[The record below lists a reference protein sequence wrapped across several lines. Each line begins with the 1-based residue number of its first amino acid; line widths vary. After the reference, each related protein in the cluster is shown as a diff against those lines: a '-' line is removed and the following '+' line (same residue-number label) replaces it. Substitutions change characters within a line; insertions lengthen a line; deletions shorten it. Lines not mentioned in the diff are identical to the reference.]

1 MFLESVRFPTDIGF
15 NKPGGPGFNTDV
27 AILESGFEQRNQY
40 WDQSRGTWNIGYGVR
55 ELDKVT
61 TVLDFFSA
69 VKGRTHGFRYRDWN
83 DYQSVRRTAHF
94 VRNTTSAFDQVISIN
109 TTTTDQFQLMKTYY
123 VGFLATRRFIAKPVI
138 GTVSIAIQGVEIP
151 SSGWN
156 LSYVPETQAL
166 EGHETIGRVTLGA
179 NVQKTITGLTLGATT
194 IVETSAAHGLSIN
207 DSVHFSMTVGGTT
220 QIRGLRGKVT
230 AVGDSTHITVD
241 INSTGFTAFTSGGT
255 INTQRQSVSSIL
267 SITAISKH
275 VRALVTTSGAH
286 NLVPG
291 DVGVFASIGGMTQL
305 NTVEAIVVETPSPT
319 TFRINKNSVL
329 YTTYSGGGTF
339 TVAERVTAGF
349 EFDCP
354 VRFDTDSIP
363 MTFVAWEAAGV
374 ELPVIELRVVDD
386 L

>member
-61 TVLDFFSA
+61 TVLEFFSA

-94 VRNTTSAFDQVISIN
+94 VRNTISPLDQVININ
-109 TTTTDQFQLMKTYY
+109 TTTTDRFQLMKTYY
-123 VGFLATRRFIAKPVI
+123 AGFLATRRFIAKPVT

-151 SSGWN
+151 SNRWD
-156 LSYVPETQAL
+156 LLYVPEDKAL
-166 EGHETIGRVTLGA
+166 EGHETIGRVTLAA
-179 NVQKTITGLTLGATT
+179 NIQKTITALTLGAST
-194 IVETSAAHGLSIN
+194 IVQTSAAHGLSLN
-207 DSVHFSMTVGGTT
+207 DSVHFSNTVGGTT
-220 QIRGLRGKVT
+220 QIRGRRGKVT
-230 AVGDSTHITVD
+230 AVGDATHITVD
-241 INSTGFTAFTSGGT
+241 INSTGFTAFTSGGA
-255 INTQRQSVSSIL
+255 INTQRQAIASVL
-267 SITAISKH
+267 SISSISKH
-275 VRALVTTSGAH
+275 VAALVTTSGPH

-291 DVGVFASIGGMTQL
+291 DVGVFAAIGGMTQL
-305 NTVEAIVVETPSPT
+305 NTIEATVVQVPSPT
-319 TFRINKNSVL
+319 TFRVNKNSVL
-329 YTTYSGGGTF
+329 YSTYSGGGTF

-349 EFDCP
+349 EFDVP

-363 MTFVAWEAAGV
+363 MTFVSWEAAGV